1 MSVAHLLG
9 SAGDGGAET
18 YFSSLAAALD
28 RDGLEQ
34 AFAIRGHDR
43 REAELKALRRPVTVL
58 PFGRPLDLL
67 TRPLA
72 ARFLKRTGAT
82 VAVAWMNRAA
92 LFTPR
97 GPWARF
103 GRLGGY
109 YNLKYYRGMDMLVGN
124 TQDICR
130 WMAAEGWPESKI
142 RYIPNFAAAGPGE
155 AVDRAGLDTPE
166 GAPLLLSMGRL
177 HPVKAHD
184 VALKALALL
193 PEAYLWIAG
202 SGPLESKLKGLAR
215 DLEVEARVRFLGW
228 RSDAPALYRAADICV
243 FPSRFEPLGNT
254 VIQAWAHGVPVVAA
268 SSQGP
273 AGLIRDWEDGVL
285 TPIDDADA
293 LAETVRT
300 LIADPARRAALAA
313 KGAARVADEFSEGAV
328 TAQWRD
334 LFRTMGAA

>member
-18 YFSSLAAALD
+18 YFSSLAAALH
-28 RDGLEQ
+28 REGLDQ
-34 AFAIRGHDR
+34 AFVIRRHER
-43 REAELKALRRPVTVL
+43 REAELRTLDPVTVL
-58 PFGRPLDLL
+58 PFGGPLDLL

-72 ARFLKRTGAT
+72 ARALKQAGAT
-82 VAVAWMNRAA
+82 ATVAWMNRAA
-92 LFTPR
+92 RHSPR
-97 GPWARF
+97 GPWARI

-109 YNLKYYRGMDMLVGN
+109 YSLKYYRGMDMLVGN
-124 TQDICR
+124 TPDICR
-130 WMAAEGWPESKI
+130 WMAAEGWPGNKI

-155 AVDRAGLDTPE
+155 PARRSDLRTPE
-166 GAPLLLSMGRL
+166 DAPLLLSMGRL
-177 HPVKAHD
+177 HPSKAHD
-184 VALKALALL
+184 VALKALTLL

-202 SGPLESKLKGLAR
+202 SGPLDSKLQGLAR
-215 DLEVEARVRFLGW
+215 DLDVEERVRFLGW
-228 RSDAPALYRAADICV
+228 RTDASALYRAADICV

-268 SSQGP
+268 ASQGP

-285 TPIDDADA
+285 TPIDDPDA
-293 LAETVRT
+293 TAEAVRI

-313 KGAARVADEFSEGAV
+313 KGATRVADEFSEGAV
-328 TAQWRD
+328 TAKWRD

>member
-97 GPWARF
+97 VPWARF

-109 YNLKYYRGMDMLVGN
+109 YNL
-124 TQDICR
+124 
-130 WMAAEGWPESKI
+130 
-142 RYIPNFAAAGPGE
+142 
-155 AVDRAGLDTPE
+155 
-166 GAPLLLSMGRL
+166 
-177 HPVKAHD
+177 
-184 VALKALALL
+184 
-193 PEAYLWIAG
+193 
-202 SGPLESKLKGLAR
+202 
-215 DLEVEARVRFLGW
+215 
-228 RSDAPALYRAADICV
+228 
-243 FPSRFEPLGNT
+243 
-254 VIQAWAHGVPVVAA
+254 
-268 SSQGP
+268 
-273 AGLIRDWEDGVL
+273 
-285 TPIDDADA
+285 
-293 LAETVRT
+293 
-300 LIADPARRAALAA
+300 
-313 KGAARVADEFSEGAV
+313 
-328 TAQWRD
+328 
-334 LFRTMGAA
+334 